1 MVQLQ
6 SKLSSTPL
14 HSNIGYG
21 PSRKLARGVGKSI
34 HLEGGGQGEEVV
46 LEAGERAD
54 GGAPHRGTLSP
65 PRPPQEETMRRR
77 TPSTSRALVAIGT
90 RSFRAL
96 GRRSFDFGAEQ
107 EKKGLLILLNYIGAD
122 LSRTSLMQR
131 LRSTQG

>member
-6 SKLSSTPL
+6 SKLSSPPL
-14 HSNIGYG
+14 RQRLR
-21 PSRKLARGVGKSI
+21 PVGKSI
-34 HLEGGGQGEEVV
+34 HLEVGAQGEEVG

-54 GGAPHRGTLSP
+54 GSAPHRGTLSP

-122 LSRTSLMQR
+122 LSRTSSMQW
-131 LRSTQG
+131 LRSTRG